1 MEGRWKFLGWG
12 DGVLKTQILEAKYET
27 KLEFPGEGGGGAKQ
41 KPLIGGVWIFYGTAQ
56 CVNTINCSSLGAYL
70 KFWIFLFDA
79 TSHWNFFT

>member
-12 DGVLKTQILEAKYET
+12 DGVLKKQSM
-27 KLEFPGEGGGGAKQ
+27 KLNWNFLGRGGGAKQ
-41 KPLIGGVWIFYGTAQ
+41 KRPIGGVWIFYGTAQ

-79 TSHWNFFT
+79 ISH